1 MNGREMR
8 AGDGNDPADILMVFG
23 SCVDEDAAVELVVYK
38 PVAKEIEQAQQLG
51 RRVGRQGRKRLV
63 EPDEPSLCFAPE
75 HGPQEIVLGP

>member
-1 MNGREMR
+1 
-8 AGDGNDPADILMVFG
+8 MVFG

-51 RRVGRQGRKRLV
+51 RRVGRQRRKRLV